1 MNLRPLVFPLVLS
14 ALSALALGCGDG
26 TTTDATSG
34 KRVTFEVRVAQAPKT
49 FTSKQGWEVS
59 LTKAQLSTGAL
70 YFYDGE
76 ILFSR
81 APKPRLTPL
90 DVLLGSKVAYAH
102 PGHYVPGESKGQ
114 FLTPSSVDLLASGN
128 ALGTG
133 EGVSGLVRSAT
144 FSFGSPPAGPLASS
158 LGAYLVVLEG
168 TGKKGSETRAFLA
181 EIDAADLVDAKGKP
195 QIEGCPYAEANVQGD
210 GTVTLTVDVPAW
222 FDQVELELLPS
233 TPTPAKMADVP
244 KAQLVRS
251 MKGADRYRFAFTP
264 R

>member
-1 MNLRPLVFPLVLS
+1 MNHRPAFPLVF
-14 ALSALALGCGDG
+14 SALATFALACGDG
-26 TTTDATSG
+26 TSSDTTSG
-34 KRVTFEVRVAQAPKT
+34 KRITFDVRVAQAPKT

-76 ILFSR
+76 ILFSF
-81 APKPRLTPL
+81 APKSRLSPL

-114 FLTPSSVDLLASGN
+114 FLTPSSVDLLSPGN

-133 EGVSGLVRSAT
+133 EGVSGVVRSAT
-144 FSFGSPPAGPLASS
+144 FSFGSPPAGPLASA
-158 LGAYLVVLEG
+158 LGSHLVVLEG
-168 TGKKGSETRAFLA
+168 TGKKGAETRSFVA
-181 EIDAADLVDAKGKP
+181 EIGAVDLLDSKGKP
-195 QIEGCPYAEANVQGD
+195 QIEGCPFTEANAQGD
-210 GTVTLTVDVPAW
+210 GKVTLTVDVPAW
-222 FDQVELELLPS
+222 FDQVELELLPA
-233 TPTPAKMADVP
+233 TPAPAKMADVP